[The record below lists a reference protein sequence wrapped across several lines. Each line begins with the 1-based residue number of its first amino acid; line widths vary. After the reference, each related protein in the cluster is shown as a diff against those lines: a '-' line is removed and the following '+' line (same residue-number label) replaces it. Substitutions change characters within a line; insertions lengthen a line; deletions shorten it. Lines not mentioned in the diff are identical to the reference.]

1 MLCTD
6 MVDSEVGMEVSVNQ
20 EFSPDLN
27 DNSSQVYKDF
37 TKAFQDQVRRKG
49 AKFRGMP
56 LECSLGPG
64 VPSGWRFRW
73 DPWHFR

>member
-1 MLCTD
+1 

>member
-1 MLCTD
+1 
-6 MVDSEVGMEVSVNQ
+6 MEVSVNQ

-49 AKFRGMP
+49 WGNSK
-56 LECSLGPG
+56 LK
-64 VPSGWRFRW
+64 
-73 DPWHFR
+73 

>member
-1 MLCTD
+1 MD
-6 MVDSEVGMEVSVNQ
+6 AEVGMEVSVNQ
-20 EFSPDLN
+20 EFSLDLN

-64 VPSGWRFRW
+64 APSGWRFRR